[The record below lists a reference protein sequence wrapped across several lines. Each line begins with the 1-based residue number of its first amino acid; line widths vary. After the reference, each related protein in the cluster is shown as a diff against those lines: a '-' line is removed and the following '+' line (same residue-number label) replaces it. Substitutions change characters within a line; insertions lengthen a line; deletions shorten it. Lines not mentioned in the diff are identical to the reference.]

1 MIPPD
6 EHFSQTHHKQRSKP
20 FHQEPGRRSG
30 HQCGTEMVA
39 PEGTR
44 NSINHPG
51 FTSELIK
58 HYSRTSDFGQQIYPL
73 LFEEST
79 SAAALSEP
87 ELRARLPEKFCKV
100 RPAAPRSRIG
110 LCSKHEVR
118 YSTSECSL

>member
-1 MIPPD
+1 MWY
-6 EHFSQTHHKQRSKP
+6 
-20 FHQEPGRRSG
+20 GNG
-30 HQCGTEMVA
+30 GMVA
-39 PEGTR
+39 EGTR

-58 HYSRTSDFGQQIYPL
+58 HYSSYSRTSDFGQQIYPL

-87 ELRARLPEKFCKV
+87 ELRARLPEKICKV